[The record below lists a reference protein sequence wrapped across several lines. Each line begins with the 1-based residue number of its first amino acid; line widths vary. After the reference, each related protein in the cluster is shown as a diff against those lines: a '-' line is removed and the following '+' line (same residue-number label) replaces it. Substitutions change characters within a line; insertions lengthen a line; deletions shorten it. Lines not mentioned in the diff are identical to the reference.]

1 MQMRRAVRS
10 AEEIRWA
17 GATAGATAGVAA
29 GAGWR
34 RVIGV
39 GATACG
45 RGRAGAANGLVL
57 KGVGPPDDVPCVG
70 SITMLFFGRIR
81 DGLMLGRA
89 LKPAGV
95 RLPSSVMDVLEVLTM
110 TVLAW
115 SVPRGDP
122 ALCVQVGIVCG

>member
-1 MQMRRAVRS
+1 MGRRDGGGGLAQSDRC
-10 AEEIRWA
+10 R
-17 GATAGATAGVAA
+17 GRGL
-29 GAGWR
+29 
-34 RVIGV
+34 
-39 GATACG
+39 G

-57 KGVGPPDDVPCVG
+57 NGVGPPDDVPCVG
-70 SITMLFFGRIR
+70 SMTMLFFGRIR

-115 SVPRGDP
+115 SIPRGDP
-122 ALCVQVGIVCG
+122 ALCVQVGIVRRVTC